1 MFGMLST
8 SRRNESQT
16 LCNSRVASSCV
27 HESGG
32 DKLAK
37 LAAPVAVEASETS
50 ELFVPGVAGD
60 LQETIEMYRR
70 RIFVRRDACRA
81 TAGPVVEAGLW
92 PDKSSQNESDPF
104 GLRSNL
110 ENKPTVKAF
119 EVFVDRAKQ
128 RQSGTV
134 CLCGVHDNFLA
145 GGVGNTHGLLAHL
158 QSLSCLESTTKG
170 RQYYIGD
177 LQYTAI
183 VYLRNSSLQQFPQ
196 SVIVKGKAR
205 FPRLVP
211 CKANSIQPTPTSSKT
226 CCWQS
231 ASSSSSSKK
240 YKSTS

>member
-1 MFGMLST
+1 MFGMLSA

-16 LCNSRVASSCV
+16 LCNRVASSCV

-37 LAAPVAVEASETS
+37 LAAPVAVEASEPS
-50 ELFVPGVAGD
+50 ELFVPGD
-60 LQETIEMYRR
+60 LQETIEMYCK

-81 TAGPVVEAGLW
+81 TAGPVAEAGLW
-92 PDKSSQNESDPF
+92 PDWSSQNESDPF

-158 QSLSCLESTTKG
+158 QGLSCLESTAK
-170 RQYYIGD
+170 
-177 LQYTAI
+177 
-183 VYLRNSSLQQFPQ
+183 
-196 SVIVKGKAR
+196 
-205 FPRLVP
+205 
-211 CKANSIQPTPTSSKT
+211 
-226 CCWQS
+226 
-231 ASSSSSSKK
+231 
-240 YKSTS
+240 